1 MRHPPDLR
9 PLPLRLLAALGAVLL
24 LAGTVD
30 LHPEAVH
37 AEGVGGDGLVYTCAD
52 GTGDALH
59 VEAAR
64 AEEREHCPACLQR
77 LQGRAADTSAP
88 AALAA
93 RVPARTVPPA
103 ADPALTPAHPRL
115 QRARGPPVLS

>member
-1 MRHPPDLR
+1 MRRPPALR
-9 PLPLRLLAALGAVLL
+9 PLPLRLLTALGAVLL
-24 LAGTVD
+24 LAGSVD

-37 AEGVGGDGLVYTCAD
+37 AEVGGEGLVYTCAD
-52 GTGDALH
+52 GSGDALH

-77 LQGRAADTSAP
+77 LQGRAAGTSAP

-93 RVPARTVPPA
+93 RVQARQMPPA
-103 ADPALTPAHPRL
+103 ADPALTPLHPR
-115 QRARGPPVLS
+115 RHPARGPPVLS